1 MTNIYYEPEEDM
13 SDTINTFTVGLFK
26 RTLPDST
33 TTHLV
38 EITKITKC
46 YISYTYADRYWWR
59 KKAYKKKKTV
69 KDGVKER
76 IQHEVL
82 YHKQSVKMYPD
93 RPFDKAY
100 KIKPEKLEPTTFYD
114 YITTIPHKR
123 LEKMLKLKE
132 LDEAAV
138 ETDGNKINMNV
149 WKLEMSLM
157 YNYDSESSDSE

>member
-1 MTNIYYEPEEDM
+1 MFSNFLFFVDFSKPSGIRAGRKLR
-13 SDTINTFTVGLFK
+13 TVH
-26 RTLPDST
+26 RDSQW
-33 TTHLV
+33 
-38 EITKITKC
+38 
-46 YISYTYADRYWWR
+46 AN
-59 KKAYKKKKTV
+59 KAYKKKKTV

-100 KIKPEKLEPTTFYD
+100 KIKPEKLEPTTLGD
-114 YITTIPHKR
+114 YIATIPHKR

-138 ETDGNKINMNV
+138 ETEDGYPLNQTIFH
-149 WKLEMSLM
+149 LEMSLM
-157 YNYDSESSDSE
+157 YNLDSESSDSE